1 MDEMK
6 KVTVI
11 KGGGGASVEAE
22 LIPGETVQQFC
33 KAVAPSLGLPE
44 NGDLQ
49 LLSAEGKP
57 IIGDLYKLVKDGDE
71 LTLAHIT
78 KGG

>member
-1 MDEMK
+1 MAEMK

-11 KGGGGASVEAE
+11 KGGGGASVQAE

-33 KAVAPSLGLPE
+33 KAVAPNLGLPE
-44 NGDLQ
+44 DGDLQ
-49 LLSAEGKP
+49 ILTADGKP
-57 IIGDLYKLVKDGDE
+57 ITGDLYKSAKDGDE